1 MTIRIV
7 SLTSIPTR
15 FADIGIT
22 IESLLCQNVDSI
34 NLYIPKS
41 YRRFPDWDGTLPS
54 VPQGVNIRRCEID
67 YGPATKILPA
77 AREYRD
83 VDAQILFCDDDCIV
97 PPGWADRLFRIQSR
111 RPSQAVANFGRH
123 SYLTQKPSIFS
134 LQPYVCHL
142 KYDLRYRFLR
152 LTSKILRISSPYH
165 RPIYKPGLA
174 SVLFGVGGVVVRPH
188 FFDAEAYDVP
198 DEVFYVDDIWISAT
212 LARQGISIYVPAF
225 GALPK
230 AGLNASVSALV
241 SSTFDNSNRLE
252 LNKKASLYCV
262 AKHQIW

>member
-1 MTIRIV
+1 MTLRIV
-7 SLTSIPTR
+7 SLTSIPAR
-15 FADIGIT
+15 FADLSIT
-22 IESLLCQNVDSI
+22 VESLLSQNIDSV

-97 PPGWADRLFRIQSR
+97 PPGWADRLFKIQSR
-111 RPSQAVANFGRH
+111 RPSQAVAYFGRH
-123 SYLTQKPSIFS
+123 SYLTHKPSIFS
-134 LQPYVCHL
+134 RQPYVCPL
-142 KYDLRYRFLR
+142 KYDFRYRFLR
-152 LTSKILRISSPYH
+152 FTRKIIRSSSPYH

-188 FFDAEAYDVP
+188 FFDMEAYDVP
-198 DEVFYVDDIWISAT
+198 DKAFYVDDIWISAT
-212 LARQGISIYVPAF
+212 LARQGIPIYVPAF

-230 AGLNASVSALV
+230 ACSNASVSALA
-241 SSTFDNSNRLE
+241 SSTFDDSSRLQ
-252 LNKKASLYCV
+252 LNKKASLYC
-262 AKHQIW
+262 ATKYQIW